1 MMVNKTPVFSQRHYK
16 IIVEILNRYN
26 DSNVGINIY
35 NDIADMFD
43 KANPKFK
50 NEIFKKE
57 FLK

>member
-43 KANPKFK
+43 KDNPKFK
-50 NEIFKKE
+50 NEIFKKN
-57 FLK
+57 F